1 MMEKAKAKRNV
12 RIMRTDKQFT
22 NFIKGNEYR
31 CMFRIND
38 VVLIDEDRNGFIC
51 DIDTFDEEFELVK

>member
-1 MMEKAKAKRNV
+1 MERVRAKRDV
-12 RIMRTDKQFT
+12 RILRTDGKFT

-31 CMFRIND
+31 CMFRTDD

-51 DIDTFDEEFELVK
+51 DIDTLDEEFELVG